1 MVREAKFRMSLI
13 KSKLFLQ
20 KVQSVRASIHLPW
33 FTLVYLQ
40 LTAEDIL
47 KSLAAGPCHQKASWL
62 PYGVESRGG
71 EGNAYLERRRRWEG
85 RRGRGWRGW
94 WPADPVILGP
104 HVMSPTVLLSQFS
117 EVNIFHK
124 INASA
129 QTQNHII
136 MLFWEGGYLLPLTES
151 FRN

>member
-1 MVREAKFRMSLI
+1 M
-13 KSKLFLQ
+13 
-20 KVQSVRASIHLPW
+20 PTW
-33 FTLVYLQ
+33 
-40 LTAEDIL
+40 
-47 KSLAAGPCHQKASWL
+47 
-62 PYGVESRGG
+62 RGG
-71 EGNAYLERRRRWEG
+71 G
-85 RRGRGWRGW
+85 GWRGW

-104 HVMSPTVLLSQFS
+104 HVMSHTVLLSQFS